1 MKLDLDRL
9 KAEMEERLKAR
20 SFVVFRGHSRVASS
34 TPFVY
39 WDTAQYP
46 DFRMFLDTAEQAGAR
61 LIVFNHRQFALDYI
75 DDALERLEAAELPID
90 DQRPLERRL
99 NALRAYEGFTCL
111 LELSFDHQGRVYY
124 FSLRTEWYED
134 LLDILD
140 EIDASYPG
148 PEEEEA
154 GEEPM
159 GGYFSR
165 N

>member
-1 MKLDLDRL
+1 M
-9 KAEMEERLKAR
+9 
-20 SFVVFRGHSRVASS
+20 
-34 TPFVY
+34 
-39 WDTAQYP
+39 
-46 DFRMFLDTAEQAGAR
+46 
-61 LIVFNHRQFALDYI
+61 IVFHHRQFGQDYI
-75 DDALERLEAAELPID
+75 DDAMERLEAAELPPED
-90 DQRPLERRL
+90 RRALERRL
-99 NALRAYEGFTCL
+99 NALRGYEGFTCL

-140 EIDASYPG
+140 EIDASDPDQ
-148 PEEEEA
+148 EEEE

>member
-1 MKLDLDRL
+1 MKLDLDHL

-20 SFVVFRGHSRVASS
+20 NFVVFRGHSRMAGSS
-34 TPFVY
+34 PFVY
-39 WDTAQYP
+39 WDNQQYP
-46 DFRMFLDTAEQAGAR
+46 DFRMFLDTAEQAGVR
-61 LIVFNHRQFALDYI
+61 LIVFHNRPFSLDYI
-75 DDALERLEAAELPID
+75 DDAMERLEAAELPLD

-111 LELSFDHQGRVYY
+111 LELSFDHQGRIYY

-140 EIDASYPG
+140 EIDASCPDQ
-148 PEEEEA
+148 EEEA

>member
-1 MKLDLDRL
+1 MKLDLDHL
-9 KAEMEERLKAR
+9 KAEMEERLKAQ
-20 SFVVFRGHSRVASS
+20 SFVVFRGHWRIAGSP
-34 TPFVY
+34 PFVY
-39 WDTAQYP
+39 WDTEQHP
-46 DFRMFLDTAEQAGAR
+46 DFRMFLDTAAQAGAR
-61 LIVFNHRQFALDYI
+61 LIVFHHRQFSLDYI
-75 DDALERLEAAELPID
+75 DDAMERLEAAGLPLD

-99 NALRAYEGFTCL
+99 NALRAYEGFTCH

-140 EIDASYPG
+140 EIDASDPDQ
-148 PEEEEA
+148 EEEE